1 MYAVIAL
8 ISVMLFTW
16 AVAVWASYC
25 DETSKDREEPT
36 DRKTMLRKV
45 A

>member
-8 ISVMLFTW
+8 ISIMLFTW
-16 AVAVWASYC
+16 AVAVWASYR
-25 DETSKDREEPT
+25 DETSEDRKEPT